1 LQRVVQQANSVRIA
15 GQLKTMAT
23 ADVAAAG
30 WDRERIA
37 SQLQPL
43 LVLWQTAT
51 SGNSALKAVSHGVS
65 KSCLLEQADLL
76 SLVAAATMR
85 LSLSVCVMQPITS
98 GVD

>member
-1 LQRVVQQANSVRIA
+1 VVQQANSVRIA

-43 LVLWQTAT
+43 LALWQTTT

-65 KSCLLEQADLL
+65 TGCLLEQADLL
-76 SLVAAATMR
+76 RHAAKHFRCR
-85 LSLSVCVMQPITS
+85 LKDAEKQEV
-98 GVD
+98 

>member
-1 LQRVVQQANSVRIA
+1 
-15 GQLKTMAT
+15 MAT

-37 SQLQPL
+37 SQLKPL
-43 LVLWQTAT
+43 LALWQTTT

-65 KSCLLEQADLL
+65 TGCLLEQTDLL

-85 LSLSVCVMQPITS
+85 LPLSVCVLQPSTFRRRLKDAEKQE
-98 GVD
+98 V